1 MDQPVPRRF
10 VCTCAIGARP
20 LGSRTGEDVME
31 IVEKITLNVRLDEI
45 CCLEKKKNMK
55 IKKKN
60 ILMVMVMVISHIEPP
75 LHKPN

>member
-1 MDQPVPRRF
+1 
-10 VCTCAIGARP
+10 
-20 LGSRTGEDVME
+20 ME